1 MATTVYAGRSV
12 GTRTEPVVYSC
23 PCGERFRAEVHVA
36 VDAADGQIAAELV
49 EGRLNRATCPSCRMV
64 ATIDVAVTYHDGA
77 ARRLV
82 LVLPESMRHREL
94 AERARLLQRLAEDV
108 QPPPDYVLG
117 GLEVRFGTRGLGI
130 EPGPFADEEITGPV
144 VLPPDRPGG
153 PDGLAGRG
161 QPIVDKAPALAGPL
175 PDSRAGV
182 TARWIAA
189 RESPSAYL
197 ADGRVLVLAACSATL
212 QAALIGKPLELRVQL
227 HRMPTYPILALTIL
241 GASDEDGPSRNDVER
256 TLVVPLD
263 VARPAH
269 RTVLE
274 SLARSFELTVA
285 LYDSQYAEIAVEDFK
300 RPLEENVRRLLAD
313 AKDVFERLA
322 PTTRSWDRARAALF
336 HASYDRLG
344 RTPVTL
350 PDDAAALDRPS
361 AVLTALAAVTRWSE
375 PSAEA
380 YLLEI
385 RSVPLSKLRAARLLV
400 LDKALEWG
408 ISPSRGWAERL
419 APDLAGKGRSLPAWG
434 EVVAQSMRRFA
445 EVATRTR
452 TNDLSASE
460 EAENWHK
467 LFHEAEQSGVVVE
480 ERVRRLAEAAQ
491 RRARAGT
498 GGGVDLRAMP
508 TEELVNLL
516 EQKDL
521 RREAALILCER
532 AESSTLDRLFSVVR
546 KLPRAEANLILPS
559 LTAFGAA
566 AERWLLEGLKSKKSY
581 IRQGSALSLGVL
593 ATPNAMDGLVEL
605 LVSEPTEIWSEVARA
620 IGDLGSSVV
629 PRLGAR
635 LREVDSERRTR
646 VIQAL
651 AHVAARD
658 ADGTSAVAK
667 LTKVRD
673 PVVAAAGERALS
685 MKTEVSALDAAVR
698 ADGGSAQPSAEHTVV
713 RGFSRRFYEALRG
726 GAGAIE
732 LDADDLEELDLDA
745 SEAEEVDDAADSPL
759 ADPPIERGRSRPKAL
774 LPEEGTSPHPRSSLP
789 GNGR

>member
-1 MATTVYAGRSV
+1 MATTVYAGSSV
-12 GTRTEPVVYSC
+12 RARTEPVIYSC
-23 PCGERFRAEVHVA
+23 PCGERFRTEVHVA
-36 VDAADGQIAAELV
+36 VDAKDTRLAAELM
-49 EGRLNRATCPSCRMV
+49 EGRLNRAACPACSMV
-64 ATIDVAVTYHDGA
+64 AAIDVPVTFHDGA

-82 LVLPESMRHREL
+82 LVLPDSLRHREM
-94 AERARLLQRLAEDV
+94 AERAALLARLAADLE
-108 QPPPDYVLG
+108 PPTHYVLD
-117 GLEVRFGTRGLGI
+117 GLEVRFGVRGLGTAP
-130 EPGPFADEEITGPV
+130 EREDSGFADEEITGPV
-144 VLPPDRPGG
+144 VLPPSRPEE
-153 PDGLAGRG
+153 PQA
-161 QPIVDKAPALAGPL
+161 QPAAPA
-175 PDSRAGV
+175 DSQAQII
-182 TARWIAA
+182 TRWIAA
-189 RESPSAYL
+189 HEGPNAFVS
-197 ADGRVLVLAACSATL
+197 DGKVLLLAACPPTL
-212 QAALIGKPLELRVQL
+212 LGALVGKPIELRVQL
-227 HRMPTYPILALTIL
+227 HRMPTYPILALTII

-263 VARPAH
+263 VARQAH
-269 RTVLE
+269 RAVLE
-274 SLARSFELTVA
+274 SLARTFELKVA
-285 LYDSQYAEIAVEDFK
+285 FYDGQYLEVATEDVK

-313 AKDVFERLA
+313 AKDVYERLA
-322 PTTRSWDRARAALF
+322 PATRSWDRARTALF

-350 PDDAAALDRPS
+350 PDDAATLDRPS

-419 APDLAGKGRSLPAWG
+419 APDLAGKGRSLPPWG

-445 EVATRTR
+445 EVSTRTR

-467 LFHEAEQSGVVVE
+467 LFHEAEQSGVVVD
-480 ERVRRLAEAAQ
+480 ERARRLADAAQ

-498 GGGVDLRAMP
+498 GGGVDLRALP
-508 TEELVNLL
+508 TSELINLL

-532 AESSTLDRLFSVVR
+532 AESSSLDKLFSVVK

-559 LTAFGAA
+559 LTAFGEA
-566 AERWLLEGLKSKKSY
+566 AEPWLLEGLRSKKSY

-593 ATPNAMDGLVEL
+593 GTPNAMDGLVDL
-605 LVSEPTEIWSEVARA
+605 LVTEPTEIWSEVARA
-620 IGDLGSSVV
+620 IGDLGASVV

-651 AHVAARD
+651 AHVASRD
-658 ADGTSAVAK
+658 EEGVAAVGK
-667 LTKVRD
+667 LAKVRD
-673 PVVAAAGERALS
+673 PVVSAAGERALS

-698 ADGGSAQPSAEHTVV
+698 EEDGAQPTAEHTVV

-745 SEAEEVDDAADSPL
+745 DSDDDEASDSAL
-759 ADPPIERGRSRPKAL
+759 LDLPPERGRNRPKAK
-774 LPEEGTSPHPRSSLP
+774 LPGEDSTSPHPRSLP
-789 GNGR
+789 GSGR